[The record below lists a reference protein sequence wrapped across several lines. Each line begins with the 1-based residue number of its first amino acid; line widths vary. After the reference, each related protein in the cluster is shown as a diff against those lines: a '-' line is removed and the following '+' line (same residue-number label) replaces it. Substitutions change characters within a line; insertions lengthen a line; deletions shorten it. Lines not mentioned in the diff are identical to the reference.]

1 MDVVNILFPV
11 PTMFL
16 DHVRIRGAAE
26 NYAAKRMPLFCG
38 WDRLQH

>member
-16 DHVRIRGAAE
+16 DHVRIRGATE
-26 NYAAKRMPLFCG
+26 NYAAKRTPLLCG
-38 WDRLQH
+38 WDRL